1 MVYMPETQ
9 FSMTLKKIWE
19 LFDYLKKYSPGD
31 IDDTKKKYL
40 REEKAKIQE
49 ILKPMGDKPEKQLA
63 ISFINRYKEIKR
75 EADASDARNM
85 AKLKQLLIDSHQAAE
100 EEIKK
105 NKTCIETA
113 VKAAAQTIDAFFQ
126 TNIASLNSWMPNV
139 TKGLTELNDTYLLAI
154 NEIEKKLKGFT
165 NKTDKTIIISQFTAK
180 LQNITEELQKVFA
193 KYALS
198 KTEQVKGLTKDFNEF
213 PCCAA
218 FIRILMGI
226 AGISSKKDPASGEK
240 EGKEYVKIFGR
251 GYLAKATYTAV
262 TNIHDSYGEPKAEK
276 SAVAERP
283 MVEV

>member
-1 MVYMPETQ
+1 MPETQ

-113 VKAAAQTIDAFFQ
+113 VKAAAQTVDAVFQ

-165 NKTDKTIIISQFTAK
+165 NKTDRTIIISQFTAK

-198 KTEQVKGLTKDFNEF
+198 KTEQVKGLTKDFKEF

-226 AGISSKKDPASGEK
+226 AGISSSNKDPASGEK
-240 EGKEYVKIFGR
+240 EPP
-251 GYLAKATYTAV
+251 KAYREIYGPGLLSKSIHSAV
-262 TNIHDSYGEPKAEK
+262 TKIYDNYVEPKAEK

>member
-1 MVYMPETQ
+1 MPETQ
-9 FSMTLKKIWE
+9 LSMTLKKIGE
-19 LFDYLKKYSPGD
+19 LFDYFRKYFPGD

-40 REEKAKIQE
+40 REEKAKIQK
-49 ILKPMGDKPEKQLA
+49 ILRPMGDKPEKQLA

-105 NKTCIETA
+105 NKTYIEKV
-113 VKAAAQTIDAFFQ
+113 VKAAAQTVDAVFQ
-126 TNIASLNSWMPNV
+126 TNIASLNSWLPNV

-154 NEIEKKLKGFT
+154 DEIEKKLKGFT
-165 NKTDKTIIISQFTAK
+165 NKTDRTIIISQFTAE
-180 LQNITEELQKVFA
+180 LRNITKELQKVFT

-198 KTEQVKGLTKDFNEF
+198 KTEQVKVYTEDFKNF

-226 AGISSKKDPASGEK
+226 AGISSSNKDPASGEK
-240 EGKEYVKIFGR
+240 EP
-251 GYLAKATYTAV
+251 KAYREIYGPGLLSKSIHSAV
-262 TNIHDSYGEPKAEK
+262 TKIYDNYVEPKAEK